1 MPNTKSAIK
10 AARQNLKRRAA
21 NIKTLDAMRKAAKD
35 VRKFVTAG
43 NKSEAAKALTAAF
56 ATLDKAAKKNVIH
69 KNNASR
75 KKSRLAKLI
84 AKLK

>member
-10 AARQNLKRRAA
+10 AARQNIKRRAA
-21 NIKTLDAMRKAAKD
+21 NLNTLDAIRKAIKA
-35 VRKFVTAG
+35 VRKAG
-43 NKSEAAKALTAAF
+43 NKADGQKALAA
-56 ATLDKAAKKNVIH
+56 ASAALDKAAKKNVIH

-75 KKSRLAKLI
+75 KKSRLAKLV